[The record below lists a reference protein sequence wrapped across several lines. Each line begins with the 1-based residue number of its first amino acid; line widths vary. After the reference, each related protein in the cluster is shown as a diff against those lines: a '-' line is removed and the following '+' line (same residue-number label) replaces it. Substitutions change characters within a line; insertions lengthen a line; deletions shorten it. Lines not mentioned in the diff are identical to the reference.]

1 MRGRPTLPDTLQSY
15 LLVQTQYNYLQYLLT
30 LQHYQAT
37 MAPNIKD
44 QLPILKQIIQ
54 YFKKDGLVV
63 DSPLMKVHNQMSCM
77 VIGIGFIFISVEN
90 YLDTKAILCHSGQQ
104 FHAYAK

>member
-1 MRGRPTLPDTLQSY
+1 
-15 LLVQTQYNYLQYLLT
+15 
-30 LQHYQAT
+30 

-54 YFKKDGLVV
+54 YFKKDGIIL
-63 DSPLMKVHNQMSCM
+63 DSPLFKLHNQMSCM

-104 FHAYAK
+104 FHAYAKYVLNVNIYYSVFIGENVPDISFQRELSS

>member
-1 MRGRPTLPDTLQSY
+1 
-15 LLVQTQYNYLQYLLT
+15 
-30 LQHYQAT
+30 

-54 YFKKDGLVV
+54 YFKKDGILL
-63 DSPLMKVHNQMSCM
+63 DSPLFKLHNQMSCM

-104 FHAYAK
+104 FHAYAKYVLNVNIYYSVFIGENVSNISF

>member
-1 MRGRPTLPDTLQSY
+1 MEHYTALPVLSTCSHNITRGPVTYTS
-15 LLVQTQYNYLQYLLT
+15 TA
-30 LQHYQAT
+30 QAT

>member
-1 MRGRPTLPDTLQSY
+1 
-15 LLVQTQYNYLQYLLT
+15 
-30 LQHYQAT
+30 

-54 YFKKDGLVV
+54 YFKKDGILL
-63 DSPLMKVHNQMSCM
+63 DSPLFRLHNQMSCM

-90 YLDTKAILCHSGQQ
+90 YLDTKAIVCHNDSKPYPKLYCWMHGY
-104 FHAYAK
+104 AYISPDLRVRY

>member
-1 MRGRPTLPDTLQSY
+1 
-15 LLVQTQYNYLQYLLT
+15 
-30 LQHYQAT
+30 

-54 YFKKDGLVV
+54 YFKKDGLQV

-104 FHAYAK
+104 FHAYAKWV

>member
-1 MRGRPTLPDTLQSY
+1 MEHYTPLY
-15 LLVQTQYNYLQYLLT
+15 LSSVPPVQYISSTCYHATKQT
-30 LQHYQAT
+30 QAT

-63 DSPLMKVHNQMSCM
+63 DSPLMKIHNQMSCM